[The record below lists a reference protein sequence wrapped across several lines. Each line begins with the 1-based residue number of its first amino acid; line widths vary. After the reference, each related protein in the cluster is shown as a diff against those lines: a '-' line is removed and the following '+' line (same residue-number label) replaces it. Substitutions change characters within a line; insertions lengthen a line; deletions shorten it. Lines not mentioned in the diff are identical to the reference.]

1 MKPIP
6 SPTII
11 RALPRSLRLTAVLSS
26 LGFAGLLYDADYE
39 EGSTGDGGSLYEGIE
54 KCCSYSAKTSTEVS
68 RLGTTSIRF
77 ESHYTDPEVSGCRGR
92 SEVHLKALDQF
103 KTYWYAW
110 SYFKPTSQCS
120 DPVGEEVGQHHSRPD
135 AGDEWTEPPIR
146 NYIIGDNMA
155 IEVNATSVLHHTNG
169 SYEFKKTLANVKITK
184 GVWYD
189 FIWQINW
196 DYRKPANGGTGFIK
210 LWVQVDGKGYDQIV
224 DYTGQTGYNN
234 PTSSFL
240 KYGMYPHGW
249 RNHAATK
256 GC

>member
-1 MKPIP
+1 
-6 SPTII
+6 
-11 RALPRSLRLTAVLSS
+11 
-26 LGFAGLLYDADYE
+26 
-39 EGSTGDGGSLYEGIE
+39 
-54 KCCSYSAKTSTEVS
+54 
-68 RLGTTSIRF
+68 
-77 ESHYTDPEVSGCRGR
+77 
-92 SEVHLKALDQF
+92 
-103 KTYWYAW
+103 
-110 SYFKPTSQCS
+110 
-120 DPVGEEVGQHHSRPD
+120 
-135 AGDEWTEPPIR
+135 
-146 NYIIGDNMA
+146 MA

-256 GC
+256 GCETKLCFFDEVKVGDANCDFNDFAVGQATPAAENPRIRSALWETGHMAATPTLVLPGDTRSALLMTPDGRSVGLRKGTVPGRFVVEKRLHAGVYLVSVQTGRERKSYRVVLPR